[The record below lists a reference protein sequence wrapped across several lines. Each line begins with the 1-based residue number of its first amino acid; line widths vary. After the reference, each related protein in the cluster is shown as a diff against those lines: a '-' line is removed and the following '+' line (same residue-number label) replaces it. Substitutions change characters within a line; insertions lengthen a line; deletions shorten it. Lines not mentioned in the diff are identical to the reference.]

1 MNQSPT
7 LSQADKAENV
17 RSNRKDR
24 QNQENPRTTVSEVI
38 QTETTNSLRVK
49 YTRMRHVSDGRRCI
63 NKRCINLYEARC
75 GWVQYSDM
83 KSDMPTQHNVRFDDQ
98 KLSVATPAKL
108 STRYSWHN
116 WNDKSDTFNRT
127 NCQLAK
133 TEKTDR
139 AQTKTNQM
147 SEGRGN

>member
-17 RSNRKDR
+17 RSNRKDL

-49 YTRMRHVSDGRRCI
+49 YTRMRNVSDGRRCI

-75 GWVQYSDM
+75 G
-83 KSDMPTQHNVRFDDQ
+83 
-98 KLSVATPAKL
+98 
-108 STRYSWHN
+108 
-116 WNDKSDTFNRT
+116 
-127 NCQLAK
+127 
-133 TEKTDR
+133 
-139 AQTKTNQM
+139 
-147 SEGRGN
+147 